1 MKTLDLGKVALVPR
15 GDYDAGVAYSPL
27 DIITHEGSSYLV
39 LKDCTGQ
46 IPSNDKVYY
55 QLLSE
60 RGPQGEKG
68 DTGPQGPTGPQG
80 ATGAKGA
87 TGSSGSNATIN
98 GYNTLTLKGAS
109 GISVTN
115 SGSTCIISQ
124 SSGSGSLSVVCGSYT
139 GTGTKPDDNRNNRH
153 GHTDKTITVSG
164 LSTIKLA
171 IVWNKSYYTN
181 SDEFDSFSFAMPGYP
196 RKAAQYN
203 ILSVSGNTITA
214 SYVYQPSST
223 STIYIHEVLPN
234 LNKSGET
241 YYYCAIG
248 T

>member
-46 IPSNDKVYY
+46 TPSNDKVYY

-68 DTGPQGPTGPQG
+68 DTGPQG

-98 GYNTLTLKGAS
+98 GYNTLTLKGGT

-115 SGSTCIISQ
+115 SGSTCTISQ
-124 SSGSGSLSVVCGSYT
+124 SSSGSVQTAYGKYT
-139 GTGTKPDDNRNNRH
+139 GSSRKYANITVGFQPRIFIISSFTNTGTPYVNDCCVYPN
-153 GHTDKTITVSG
+153 TKTEYIASITWNSTGIYLSEPNVS
-164 LSTIKLA
+164 I
-171 IVWNKSYYTN
+171 
-181 SDEFDSFSFAMPGYP
+181 
-196 RKAAQYN
+196 
-203 ILSVSGNTITA
+203 SGA
-214 SYVYQPSST
+214 
-223 STIYIHEVLPN
+223 
-234 LNKSGET
+234 T
-241 YYYCAIG
+241 YYWWAS